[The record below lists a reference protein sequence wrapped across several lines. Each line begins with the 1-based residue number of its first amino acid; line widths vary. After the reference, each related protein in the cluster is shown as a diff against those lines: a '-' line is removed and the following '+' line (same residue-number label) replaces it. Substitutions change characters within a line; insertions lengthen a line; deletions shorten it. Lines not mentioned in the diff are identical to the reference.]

1 MKIFGKFRYVRPV
14 KVGGERD
21 VVPLEPSSV
30 PPRSHADG
38 VSHKVKGISWAVVTC
53 CTRAVEA
60 YFCSVVAAAYMDV
73 MQYKDFTGIK
83 WRELKAGASTT
94 CSFTRKWSEKG
105 FISKAGNSDSSQ
117 INTGTFFQTNL
128 DTGSVHPS
136 GALSPSSVDLVNFK
150 IRPFDKQSLEKMAH
164 NDPRVMVTIDVDY
177 IVKCFEPK
185 QDYTNPY
192 PSH

>member
-60 YFCSVVAAAYMDV
+60 YFCSVVAAARRVPKLIVASNDQKDV
-73 MQYKDFTGIK
+73 KQTKRRNDGMT
-83 WRELKAGASTT
+83 
-94 CSFTRKWSEKG
+94 EK
-105 FISKAGNSDSSQ
+105 
-117 INTGTFFQTNL
+117 
-128 DTGSVHPS
+128 
-136 GALSPSSVDLVNFK
+136 
-150 IRPFDKQSLEKMAH
+150 SL
-164 NDPRVMVTIDVDY
+164 I
-177 IVKCFEPK
+177 
-185 QDYTNPY
+185 
-192 PSH
+192 